1 MAPKTILLVEDS
13 PDDIALAQAAFR
25 RSRLQHQIV
34 IAEDGHEALAYL
46 HRLGPHADRAPGVP
60 DLVLLDL
67 ALPGIDGFEVLR
79 QIRGDQRTRLMPVVM
94 LTSSVEKRDIAT
106 SYRLG
111 ANSYIQKPLD
121 FGEFELVIE
130 QLAQYWLGLN
140 QTPPGEAGE
149 G

>member
-25 RSRLQHQIV
+25 RSRLQHQV
-34 IAEDGHEALAYL
+34 VVAEDGDEALAYL
-46 HRLGPHADRAPGVP
+46 RRQGAHVDRGPGVP

-79 QIRGDQRTRLMPVVM
+79 QIRGDRHTQLMPVVM
-94 LTSSVEKRDIAT
+94 LTSSVEKRDIAQ

-121 FGEFELVIE
+121 FGEFVLVIE

-140 QTPPGEAGE
+140 QTLPGEG
-149 G
+149 GDG

>member
-1 MAPKTILLVEDS
+1 VASKTILLVEDS

-25 RSRLQHQIV
+25 RLRVPHELL

-46 HRLGPHADRAPGVP
+46 HHLGQHVDRSPGVP

-67 ALPGIDGFEVLR
+67 ALPGIDGLEVLR
-79 QIRGDQRTRLMPVVM
+79 RIRGDQRTGVVPVVM

-121 FGEFELVIE
+121 FGEFVLVVE
-130 QLAQYWLGLN
+130 QLAHYWLGLN
-140 QTPPGEAGE
+140 QAPFGE
-149 G
+149 GAAG